1 MSTVNEIPR
10 RPWRHLLLRGSLI
23 AALVVQSAALI
34 SQQMQIDDLQV
45 HHIGDLAG
53 GNVTPA
59 PSGPPGPPGPPGP
72 QGREGK
78 DGKDGKD
85 GSEGREGRE
94 GRDGKDGKDGKD
106 GQNAAPKPSP
116 TPSPSHHKDSWKKT
130 LPGDSSSVDSSR

>member
-1 MSTVNEIPR
+1 VGTVNEIPR
-10 RPWRHLLLRGSLI
+10 RPWRHLLIRGSLI

-53 GNVTPA
+53 GNVSPG

-85 GSEGREGRE
+85 G
-94 GRDGKDGKDGKD
+94 
-106 GQNAAPKPSP
+106 QNAAPAAPKPSP